1 MILRP
6 IIVYA
11 APAWCSTSNT
21 NLNSLQVFQNKQLR
35 LILNADRYTRIS
47 ELHNRAEIPMQKD
60 YIISLAEHF
69 YENHIWPNRLTR
81 NINEMRRSNLPFRL
95 KHKLP
100 YQVLSFFNQ

>member
-35 LILNADRYTRIS
+35 LIRCYPSLINKFRIRQNPHFGSTLISNANEIS
-47 ELHNRAEIPMQKD
+47 
-60 YIISLAEHF
+60 
-69 YENHIWPNRLTR
+69 
-81 NINEMRRSNLPFRL
+81 
-95 KHKLP
+95 
-100 YQVLSFFNQ
+100 